1 VNAPVARVDAVTRVV
16 FWQML
21 LGSIGFLVEVILV
34 VLGQEPQWLILS
46 SSIALLGGG
55 TISQIGKG
63 GGDGK

>member
-1 VNAPVARVDAVTRVV
+1 MTRVV

-63 GGDGK
+63 GGDGE

>member
-1 VNAPVARVDAVTRVV
+1 MARVDTVTRVV